1 MNTKAEKF
9 KAYIDKVDPKAF
21 MVDEI
26 KDDERHSVAFRS
38 GIEVKGQRLPFLV
51 LIDDSIYVM
60 LRIFVAT
67 QVVNDGNTAA
77 IHDFINQGNK
87 EYKVFKFYTSDN
99 GDIVLD
105 ICLPASDDAFDPQ
118 LVDAMIRQV
127 AYPYLNDNLT
137 SILEKV

>member
-67 QVVNDGNTAA
+67 QVVNDGNKAA

-87 EYKVFKFYTSDN
+87 NTK
-99 GDIVLD
+99 
-105 ICLPASDDAFDPQ
+105 
-118 LVDAMIRQV
+118 
-127 AYPYLNDNLT
+127 YLNST
-137 SILEKV
+137 RRITAISYSISACPPAMMPLIHSSSML

>member
-67 QVVNDGNTAA
+67 QVVNDGNKAA
-77 IHDFINQGNK
+77 IYDFINQGNK
-87 EYKVFKFYTSDN
+87 EYKVFKF
-99 GDIVLD
+99 
-105 ICLPASDDAFDPQ
+105 
-118 LVDAMIRQV
+118 
-127 AYPYLNDNLT
+127 
-137 SILEKV
+137 